1 MKRFLSQL
9 KYVRINDILS
19 IFIMLLAIP
28 KAIYL
33 KYKRKNLWLICERE
47 NEARDNGYWLF
58 KYIREN
64 YPQEDVV
71 YAIKKDCVDY
81 KKVKDLGEII
91 EYGGYKHWVYYLAAE
106 KNISSQ
112 KGGKP
117 NAAVCYFLEIYGILK
132 NKRVFLQHG
141 VIKDDMPWCY
151 YKNTKMRLFI
161 CGAKKEY
168 EYLKQV
174 YGYPEGYLQYTG
186 LARFDGLHD
195 LKIKQN
201 QILIMP
207 TWRNWLERITKESL
221 KYDNT
226 SDFSKTEYYQKW
238 QEVLNDKEIKN
249 KIENK
254 NLKIIF
260 YPHSNMQNH
269 IKDFKA
275 NSGNIIIADSNSYN
289 VQELLK
295 ESVFLITD
303 YSSIFMDFGYMRKPM
318 IYYQFD
324 KEKFRKGQYQE
335 GYFKYERDGFG
346 PVVENIKELKEML
359 FKYIDNNLK
368 IEERYLKKEMEF
380 FELYDK
386 NNCYRNYMRIKRI

>member
-1 MKRFLSQL
+1 MKKILNQL
-9 KYVRINDILS
+9 KYVKINDILS
-19 IFIMLLAIP
+19 VFIMLLAIP
-28 KAIYL
+28 EAIFL

-58 KYIREN
+58 KYIRESH
-64 YPQEDVV
+64 PQEDVV
-71 YAIKKDCVDY
+71 YVIKKDCVDY

-117 NAAVCYFLEIYGILK
+117 NAAVCYFLEVYGLLK
-132 NKRVFLQHG
+132 NKRIFLQHG
-141 VIKDDMPWCY
+141 ITINDGKWLY
-151 YKNTKMRLFI
+151 YENTKFKLFV

-168 EYLKQV
+168 EYIQKKF
-174 YGYPEGYLQYTG
+174 GYPKENLKYIGFT
-186 LARFDGLHD
+186 RFDSLHNFFIR
-195 LKIKQN
+195 KN

-221 KYDNT
+221 KYDDI

-238 QEVLNDKEIKN
+238 QEILNDKEIKN
-249 KIENK
+249 KIEK
-254 NLKIIF
+254 VNLKIIF

-269 IKDFKA
+269 ITDFKT
-275 NSGNIIIADSNSYN
+275 NSENITIADSDNYD

-295 ESVFLITD
+295 ESAFLITD
-303 YSSIFMDFGYMRKPM
+303 YSSISMDFGYMRKPM

-346 PVVENIKELKEML
+346 PVVEKIEELKKTL
-359 FKYIDNNLK
+359 FEYIDNNLK
-368 IEERYLKKEMEF
+368 IEKEYLDKEIEF

-386 NNCYRNYMRIKRI
+386 QNCHRNYIEIKKI

>member
-186 LARFDGLHD
+186 LARFDGLPD